1 VGGVNHDA
9 GESLV
14 NALLAQFKGVAVVQV
29 DGDGDVG
36 KADRRFDEL
45 LEIDGV
51 GVLAGPLE
59 I

>member
-29 DGDGDVG
+29 DGDGM
-36 KADRRFDEL
+36 
-45 LEIDGV
+45 LER
-51 GVLAGPLE
+51 LTAASMSFLR
-59 I
+59 